1 MNISKIKVINTEFTL
16 FLVTRILVTA
26 GIKMTPVLLG
36 WYLYELTGSKLSLG
50 VLGLSEV
57 VPAIL
62 FALPAGVKVDS
73 SDKRKLILICLTVY
87 LSIMVVFGWLT
98 SDYSK
103 EVFSA
108 KHIEYLIYFLVVI
121 TGWARAYYSPANAAI
136 IAQLVKAE
144 ELVKAAT
151 TNSMSW
157 LIAAVAGPLI
167 GGGIIAI
174 FSVSAAFVFVAIL
187 IGIAMIVLSFIS
199 PKEITYNRGDTKTW
213 ESVKEGLDFVFNH
226 KPLLGAM
233 GLDMFAVLFGGAVA
247 MLPVFAKDILQVGPQ
262 GFGILM
268 AATYLGNFLAIFYLT
283 RRPLVARQGHYL
295 IISVAGFGVCIL
307 VFALSQNFILS
318 FIALLVSG
326 LFDGVS
332 VIVRGTIFQLFV
344 PNQMRGRVSSVNS
357 IFINSS
363 NELGQFESGLAASVL
378 GTVPSVIFGGLMT
391 IIIAAYANF
400 KVPALKKLKY

>member
-1 MNISKIKVINTEFTL
+1 MNISKLKVINTEFTL

-36 WYLYELTGSKLSLG
+36 WYLYELTGSKLSIG

-73 SDKRKLILICLTVY
+73 SDKRKLILICLSVY
-87 LSIMVVFGWLT
+87 LGIMIIFSWLT
-98 SDYSK
+98 SSLSK
-103 EVFSA
+103 DVFSS
-108 KHIEYLIYFLVVI
+108 KNIEYLIYLLVVL
-121 TGWARAYYSPANAAI
+121 TGWARAYYSPANSAI

-144 ELVKAAT
+144 ELIKAAT

-167 GGGIIAI
+167 AGGIIAFFDVSVAFIFVASLIAVAMFI
-174 FSVSAAFVFVAIL
+174 FSF
-187 IGIAMIVLSFIS
+187 GT

-247 MLPVFAKDILQVGPQ
+247 MLPVFAKDILHVGPQ
-262 GFGILM
+262 GFGVLM

-283 RRPLVARQGHYL
+283 RRPLVDRQGHYL
-295 IISVAGFGVCIL
+295 IISVAGFGICIL
-307 VFALSQNFILS
+307 IFALSQSFVLS

-363 NELGQFESGLAASVL
+363 NELGQFESGVAASVF
-378 GTVPSVIFGGLMT
+378 GTVPSVVFGGLMT
-391 IIIAAYANF
+391 ILIATYANF
-400 KVPALKKLKY
+400 MVPALKKLKY

>member
-1 MNISKIKVINTEFTL
+1 MDISKLRIINKEFTL
-16 FLVTRILVTA
+16 FLATRILVTA
-26 GIKMTPVLLG
+26 GIRMTPVLLG

-73 SDKRKLILICLTVY
+73 SDKRKLILICLSSY
-87 LSIMVVFGWLT
+87 LGIMVVFSWLT
-98 SDYSK
+98 SSYSK
-103 EVFSA
+103 EVISA
-108 KHIEYLIYFLVVI
+108 KHIEYLIYFLVVL
-121 TGWARAYYSPANAAI
+121 TGWARAYYSPANSAI

-167 GGGIIAI
+167 AGGIIAI
-174 FSVSAAFVFVAIL
+174 FNVSAAFIIVASL
-187 IGIAMIVLSFIS
+187 ICIAMIVFSFIT
-199 PKEITYNRGDTKTW
+199 PKEITYNRGNTKTW

-283 RRPLVARQGHYL
+283 RRPLVERQGHYL

-307 VFALSQNFILS
+307 IFALSQSFILS

-332 VIVRGTIFQLFV
+332 VIVRSTIFQLFV
-344 PNQMRGRVSSVNS
+344 PNHMRGRVSSVNS

-363 NELGQFESGLAASVL
+363 NELGQFESGVAASIL
-378 GTVPSVIFGGLMT
+378 GTVPSVVFGGLMT
-391 IIIAAYANF
+391 IIIATYANF

>member
-1 MNISKIKVINTEFTL
+1 MNISKLKAINTEFTL

-73 SDKRKLILICLTVY
+73 SDKRKLILTCLSVY
-87 LSIMVVFGWLT
+87 LGIMVVFSWLT
-98 SDYSK
+98 SSYSK
-103 EVFSA
+103 EVFSS
-108 KHIEYLIYFLVVI
+108 KNIEYLIYLLVVL
-121 TGWARAYYSPANAAI
+121 TGWARAYYSPANSAI
-136 IAQLVKAE
+136 IAQLVKAD

-167 GGGIIAI
+167 AGGIIAI
-174 FSVSAAFVFVAIL
+174 FDVSAAFIFVASL
-187 IGIAMIVLSFIS
+187 IAVAMFIFSFVT

-247 MLPVFAKDILQVGPQ
+247 MLPVFAKDILHVGPQ
-262 GFGILM
+262 GFGVLM

-283 RRPLVARQGHYL
+283 RRPLVDRQGHYL

-307 VFALSQNFILS
+307 IFALSQSFVLS

-363 NELGQFESGLAASVL
+363 NELGQFESGVAASVF
-378 GTVPSVIFGGLMT
+378 GTVPSVVFGGLMT
-391 IIIAAYANF
+391 ILIATYANF
-400 KVPALKKLKY
+400 MVPALKKLKY

>member
-1 MNISKIKVINTEFTL
+1 
-16 FLVTRILVTA
+16 
-26 GIKMTPVLLG
+26 
-36 WYLYELTGSKLSLG
+36 LTGSKLSLG

-62 FALPAGVKVDS
+62 FALPAGVKVDT
-73 SDKRKLILICLTVY
+73 SDKRKLILTCLSVY
-87 LSIMVVFGWLT
+87 LGIMVIFSWLT
-98 SDYSK
+98 SSYSK
-103 EVFSA
+103 EVFSS
-108 KHIEYLIYFLVVI
+108 KNIEYLIYLLVVL
-121 TGWARAYYSPANAAI
+121 TGWARAYYSPANSAI

-167 GGGIIAI
+167 AGGIIAI
-174 FSVSAAFVFVAIL
+174 FDVSAAFIFVASL
-187 IGIAMIVLSFIS
+187 IAVAMFIFSFVT

-247 MLPVFAKDILQVGPQ
+247 MLPVFAKDILHVGPQ
-262 GFGILM
+262 GFGVLM

-283 RRPLVARQGHYL
+283 RRPLVDRQGHYL

-307 VFALSQNFILS
+307 IFALSQSFVLS

-363 NELGQFESGLAASVL
+363 NELGQFESGVAASVF
-378 GTVPSVIFGGLMT
+378 GTVPSVVFGGLMT
-391 IIIAAYANF
+391 ILIATYANF

>member
-1 MNISKIKVINTEFTL
+1 MNISKLKVINTEFTL

-62 FALPAGVKVDS
+62 FALPAGVKVDT
-73 SDKRKLILICLTVY
+73 SDKRKLILTCLSVY
-87 LSIMVVFGWLT
+87 LGIMIVFSWLT
-98 SDYSK
+98 SSYSK
-103 EVFSA
+103 EVFSS
-108 KHIEYLIYFLVVI
+108 KNIEYLIYLLVVL
-121 TGWARAYYSPANAAI
+121 TGWARAYYSPANSAI

-167 GGGIIAI
+167 AGGIIAI
-174 FSVSAAFVFVAIL
+174 FDVSAAFIFVASL
-187 IGIAMIVLSFIS
+187 IAVAMFIFSFVT

-247 MLPVFAKDILQVGPQ
+247 MLPVFAKDILHVGPQ

-283 RRPLVARQGHYL
+283 RRPLVDRQGHYL

-307 VFALSQNFILS
+307 IFALSQSFVLS

-363 NELGQFESGLAASVL
+363 NELGQFESGVAASVF
-378 GTVPSVIFGGLMT
+378 GTVPSVVFGGLMT
-391 IIIAAYANF
+391 ILIATYANF

>member
-283 RRPLVARQGHYL
+283 RRPLVDRQGHYL

>member
-1 MNISKIKVINTEFTL
+1 MNISKLKVINTEFTL

-62 FALPAGVKVDS
+62 FALPAGVKVDT
-73 SDKRKLILICLTVY
+73 SDKRKLILTCLSVY
-87 LSIMVVFGWLT
+87 LGIMVIFSWLT
-98 SDYSK
+98 SSYSK
-103 EVFSA
+103 EVFSL
-108 KHIEYLIYFLVVI
+108 KNIEYLIYLLVVL
-121 TGWARAYYSPANAAI
+121 TGWARAYYSPANSAI

-167 GGGIIAI
+167 AGGIIAI
-174 FSVSAAFVFVAIL
+174 FDVSAAFIFVASL
-187 IGIAMIVLSFIS
+187 IAVAMFIFSFVT

-283 RRPLVARQGHYL
+283 RRPLVDRQGHYL

-307 VFALSQNFILS
+307 IFALSQSFVLS

-363 NELGQFESGLAASVL
+363 NELGQFESGVAASVF
-378 GTVPSVIFGGLMT
+378 GTVPSVVFGGLMT
-391 IIIAAYANF
+391 ILIATYANF

>member
-1 MNISKIKVINTEFTL
+1 MDISKLRIINNEFTL
-16 FLVTRILVTA
+16 FLATRILVTA
-26 GIKMTPVLLG
+26 GIRMTPVLLG

-73 SDKRKLILICLTVY
+73 SDKRKLILICLSSY
-87 LSIMVVFGWLT
+87 LSIMVVFSWLT
-98 SDYSK
+98 SSYSK
-103 EVFSA
+103 EVISA
-108 KHIEYLIYFLVVI
+108 KHIEYLIYFLVVL
-121 TGWARAYYSPANAAI
+121 TGWARAYYSPANSAI

-167 GGGIIAI
+167 AGGIIAI
-174 FSVSAAFVFVAIL
+174 FNVSAAFIIVALL
-187 IGIAMIVLSFIS
+187 ICIAMIVFSFIT
-199 PKEITYNRGDTKTW
+199 PKEITYNRGNTKTW

-283 RRPLVARQGHYL
+283 RRPLVERQGHYL

-307 VFALSQNFILS
+307 IFALSQSFILS

-332 VIVRGTIFQLFV
+332 VIVRSTIFQLFV
-344 PNQMRGRVSSVNS
+344 PNHMRGRVSSVNS

-363 NELGQFESGLAASVL
+363 NELGQFESGVAASIL
-378 GTVPSVIFGGLMT
+378 GTVPSVVFGGLMT
-391 IIIAAYANF
+391 IIIATYANF